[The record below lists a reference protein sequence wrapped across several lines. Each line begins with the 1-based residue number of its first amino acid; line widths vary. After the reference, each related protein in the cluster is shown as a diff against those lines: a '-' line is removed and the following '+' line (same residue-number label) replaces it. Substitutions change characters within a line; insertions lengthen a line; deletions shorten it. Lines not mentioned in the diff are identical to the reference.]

1 MSQPTPEN
9 LHVQLVAMDHQTVFT
24 VVLYAYELVLQK
36 NADRSILH
44 RGVLA
49 NAYRPDPD
57 EINRLRALQANVR
70 KQEAD
75 DADDVVAALEARI
88 QHEYGRDRRP
98 GALAEMELADVLDAG
113 VRWSVY
119 GKRGPT
125 ILISPELMGLLGSL
139 FPDAVTD
146 DGFPAF
152 VEGTEGP
159 VTSDERPLFGDDPA
173 GIERVYRPPD
183 SVVEVYKRLSFID
196 RPTLDAAITDVVG
209 EGAEAEETATW
220 LEADF
225 EALTARYE
233 VAAAQR
239 AGIHYRY
246 S

>member
-1 MSQPTPEN
+1 MSRPTPEN
-9 LHVQLVAMDHQTVFT
+9 LHVQLVAMDHETTFA
-24 VVLYAYELVLQK
+24 VVVYAYDLVTLK

-49 NAYRPDPD
+49 NPYRPDPD
-57 EINRLRALQANVR
+57 EINRLRALQAAVR
-70 KQEAD
+70 RRGASDAAD
-75 DADDVVAALEARI
+75 VADALEERI

-98 GALAEMELADVLDAG
+98 GALAEMEVEAVLDAG

-125 ILISPELMGLLGSL
+125 LRISPELMGLLRTLHPESL
-139 FPDAVTD
+139 TE
-146 DGFPAF
+146 DGYPAF
-152 VEGTEGP
+152 VEGTEDP
-159 VTSDERPLFGDDPA
+159 TTSAGRAVFGEDPS
-173 GIERVYRPPD
+173 GMSNVYRPPD
-183 SVVEVYKRLSFID
+183 SVVDAYKELSFVD
-196 RPTLDAAITDVVG
+196 RPRLDAAINQVVG
-209 EGAEAEETATW
+209 EGPHAEETATW

-225 EALTARYE
+225 EALTRRYE